1 MGMRPLSVTLISWLL
16 IVVGAGGFVAHF
28 YEAFKRHSLA
38 SDDVL
43 VLAISLAAVV
53 GGAFMLRGRDWA
65 RWLSI
70 VWIALHVVLSFFH
83 SVREVAVHAVFLV
96 AFAVVLLRPA
106 ANQFFRGLSPNRE

>member
-1 MGMRPLSVTLISWLL
+1 MGKCPLSVTLISWLL

-53 GGAFMLRGRDWA
+53 GGAFMLRGKNWA

-70 VWIALHVVLSFFH
+70 AWIALHVVVSYFH
-83 SVREVAVHAVFLV
+83 SMPEVAVHALFLV
-96 AFAVVLLRPA
+96 VFAVALFRPA
-106 ANQFFRGLSPNRE
+106 ANEFFRGLSPNRE